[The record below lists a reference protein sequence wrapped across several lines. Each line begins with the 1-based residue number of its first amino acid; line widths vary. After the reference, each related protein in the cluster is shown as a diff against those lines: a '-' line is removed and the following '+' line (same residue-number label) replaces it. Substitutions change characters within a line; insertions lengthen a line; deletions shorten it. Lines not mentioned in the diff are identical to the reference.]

1 MMTTEQFILPGEK
14 VIDVLLE
21 TINKLIES
29 DNYQEVSRREQEI
42 AEKKAALDDMK
53 RKNQMVQDKVKV
65 KI

>member
-1 MMTTEQFILPGEK
+1 MMTTEQFISPGEK
-14 VIDVLLE
+14 LIDVLLE

-53 RKNQMVQDKVKV
+53 RKNQMVQDKVTV

>member
-1 MMTTEQFILPGEK
+1 MTTEQFILPGEK
-14 VIDVLLE
+14 LIDVLLE

>member
-14 VIDVLLE
+14 LIDVLLE

-53 RKNQMVQDKVKV
+53 RKNQMVQDKVKL

>member
-1 MMTTEQFILPGEK
+1 MMTTEQFILPEEK
-14 VIDVLLE
+14 LIDVLLE

>member
-14 VIDVLLE
+14 LIDVLLE

-53 RKNQMVQDKVKV
+53 RKNQMVQDKVKLE
-65 KI
+65 I

>member
-14 VIDVLLE
+14 LIDVLLE

-29 DNYQEVSRREQEI
+29 DYQEVSRREQEI

>member
-14 VIDVLLE
+14 LIGVLLE